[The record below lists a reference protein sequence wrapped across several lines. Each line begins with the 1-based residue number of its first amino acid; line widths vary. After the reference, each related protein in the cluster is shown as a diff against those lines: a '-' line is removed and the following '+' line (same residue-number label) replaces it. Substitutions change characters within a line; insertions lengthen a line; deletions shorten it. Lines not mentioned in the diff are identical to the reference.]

1 MTAQPFI
8 FRLPIQDFD
17 LTLLPAHARAIGSEA
32 FKDAVVAHFVEQYAQ
47 GPQAAIVTVDDTDIS
62 VVQLPAGSEPL
73 DFVLTLLQAGRIA
86 EAVPFLESMTKSDP
100 ANAQILYNLGI
111 SYSELAQFDEA
122 IIRLKRAV
130 QVEPRYV
137 HAWIGIGVAYQRL
150 RKPEQALEALQQAVA
165 LAPGDGFALRN
176 LGAVL
181 MSLDRADEALP
192 LFRRARQALPH
203 DPQTTYALAAALAET
218 GRSEDADEA
227 DELFKVV
234 IERWPSSEIAERSRT
249 ARAKTAQTKLREAVG
264 GRLRPDVVMYIAD
277 ALDTFDKVGTTKIR
291 EIAFEVAMK
300 GQEGLDIN
308 DSTQRYTLTTLP
320 GNFSALNLVA
330 IMYAGFKV
338 LDPALDAG
346 IDFKAEYDAA
356 QAMRRPE

>member
-1 MTAQPFI
+1 MI
-8 FRLPIQDFD
+8 CNYKYSFRPS
-17 LTLLPAHARAIGSEA
+17 TS
-32 FKDAVVAHFVEQYAQ
+32 YA
-47 GPQAAIVTVDDTDIS
+47 
-62 VVQLPAGSEPL
+62 
-73 DFVLTLLQAGRIA
+73 
-86 EAVPFLESMTKSDP
+86 
-100 ANAQILYNLGI
+100 
-111 SYSELAQFDEA
+111 
-122 IIRLKRAV
+122 
-130 QVEPRYV
+130 

-249 ARAKTAQTKLREAVG
+249 ARAKTAQTKLRETVG
-264 GRLRPDVVMYIAD
+264 GRLRPDVMMYIAD
-277 ALDTFDKVGTTKIR
+277 ALDTFDKVGTIKTR
-291 EIAFEVAMK
+291 EIAFEVALK
-300 GQEGLDIN
+300 GQDGLDIN
-308 DSTQRYTLTTLP
+308 DSTQKYTLTTLA

-356 QAMRRPE
+356 LAMRRP